1 MSPILLLSDYY
12 LRKLIVFVLNYFDFC
27 PSDFFFLL
35 FLVSFC
41 HLPGMIAITDISLLK
56 ALRLLHS

>member
-27 PSDFFFLL
+27 PSDFFFSSSLYP
-35 FLVSFC
+35 FAIYLV
-41 HLPGMIAITDISLLK
+41 
-56 ALRLLHS
+56 